1 MIDELR
7 AYLAWAEDAGL
18 QILAPGTA
26 TVKTKLPLLEGVRAE
41 IGECTRCKLH
51 KGRHNI
57 VFGVGDPRSSPDHFF
72 PGAAASHRTDR

>member
-18 QILAPGTA
+18 QILASGTA
-26 TVKTKLPLLEGVRAE
+26 TVKTKLPLLEEVRAE

-51 KGRHNI
+51 KAATTSSSGWEIRRH
-57 VFGVGDPRSSPDHFF
+57 
-72 PGAAASHRTDR
+72 A